1 MGRTVSSAPT
11 AYPPCWN
18 GLMEMTRV
26 DRITI
31 PADLLMRSEGTTG
44 RVHSVFGRGLNLLTQ
59 GRLIHVQWERE
70 LRSPFSLVL
79 NDTSPIRLQESIKE
93 GDEVVKGDGRFRIGM
108 GEWIRYA
115 PKELY
120 DPCIHPATEIS
131 ESKLEQMSKFLIGEM
146 EDLRER
152 IPSLSFLVE
161 TEAIIKSQTE
171 GLLACLREWNLR
183 FQLLREYTGRL
194 IGLGPGLTP
203 MGDDFL
209 IGILGA
215 LSLFRSYSKKIE
227 DFFKNLREAI
237 TEQVNGT
244 CAISSEF
251 LLYATQ
257 SCFSEKINNLL
268 TFFSHRKLEEE
279 KLKKTIQNA
288 FDFGSTS
295 GMGNL
300 LGIYNGL
307 RIFSALR
314 QNGEEENG

>member
-1 MGRTVSSAPT
+1 
-11 AYPPCWN
+11 
-18 GLMEMTRV
+18 MEMMRV
-26 DRITI
+26 NRITV
-31 PADLLMRSEGTTG
+31 PAHLLLRPEGAIG
-44 RVHSVFGRGLNLLTQ
+44 RVHSVFGRGLNVVTQ
-59 GRLIHVQWERE
+59 GRLIHIQSERE
-70 LRSPFSLVL
+70 LKSPFSLAL
-79 NDTSPIRLQESIKE
+79 NETFPTELYESIRE
-93 GDEVVKGDGRFRIGM
+93 GDEVVKEGERFRIGP
-108 GEWIRYA
+108 GEWILYA
-115 PKELY
+115 PKEFY
-120 DPCIHPATEIS
+120 DPCIHAAGKIS
-131 ESKLEQMSKFLIGEM
+131 ESKLEQMSTFLITEIKGF
-146 EDLRER
+146 RER
-152 IPSLSFLVE
+152 LPSLNFLPE
-161 TEAIIKSQTE
+161 TEAIIESQTE
-171 GLLACLREWNLR
+171 GLLGGLRKWNLSFRHLRE
-183 FQLLREYTGRL
+183 FAGKL

-268 TFFSHRKLEEE
+268 TFFSYRKLEEE